1 MKTINK
7 QNVKPLIAKVMKTLN
22 FELFAK
28 DMIQEEELNFLVGG
42 ATEGPGDDIIVPP
55 RK

>member
-28 DMIQEEELNFLVGG
+28 DMIQEEELNFLIGG
-42 ATEGPGDDIIVPP
+42 TEGAGDDILVPP
-55 RK
+55 RR

>member
-1 MKTINK
+1 MKT
-7 QNVKPLIAKVMKTLN
+7 VH

-28 DMIQEEELNFLVGG
+28 DMIQEEELNYLVGG
-42 ATEGPGDDIIVPP
+42 IEGAGDDILVPP

>member
-1 MKTINK
+1 
-7 QNVKPLIAKVMKTLN
+7 MKTLN

-42 ATEGPGDDIIVPP
+42 NGGPEDDILVPP